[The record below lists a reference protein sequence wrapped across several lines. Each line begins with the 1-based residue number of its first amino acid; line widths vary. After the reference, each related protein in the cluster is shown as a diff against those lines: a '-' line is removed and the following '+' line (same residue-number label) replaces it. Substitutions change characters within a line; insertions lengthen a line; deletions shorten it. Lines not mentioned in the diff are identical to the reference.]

1 MSAFITIDAKKLD
14 LARIVLAEVKNGAP
28 RAIQGTINTSLT
40 MARRKIYGE
49 IDQEFD
55 LKKQNTRGKEVLSIQ
70 RARPD
75 NLVGMLRF
83 KSKALPLYN
92 FGINPRGQHLGP
104 YSGKLLRAE
113 VIRGEVNQWRHAFTA
128 KMKNGH
134 WGVFTRSGKFTTRN
148 NHNKK
153 RSTWRAGK
161 RHQVEIINQRY
172 SVSVP
177 QMVNR
182 VLEYSPNLRTDIQ
195 AEVDNNLDRQLERL
209 LKERI

>member
-1 MSAFITIDAKKLD
+1 MSGFITIDAKKLD
-14 LARIVLAEVKNGAP
+14 LAQIVLADVKNGAP

-40 MARRKIYGE
+40 MARRKIYGQ

-55 LKKQNTRGKEVLSIQ
+55 FNKKNTRGKEVLSIQ

-83 KSKALPLYN
+83 KGAALPLAN
-92 FGINPRGQHLGP
+92 FGLKIPVRSKNQRLLYAQIIRQNGFKSLGR
-104 YSGKLLRAE
+104 SF
-113 VIRGEVNQWRHAFTA
+113 VA
-128 KMKNGH
+128 KMKSGH
-134 WGVFTRSGKFTTRN
+134 IGVFARVGK
-148 NHNKK
+148 
-153 RSTWRAGK
+153 G
-161 RHQVEIINQRY
+161 RY
-172 SVSVP
+172 PIQQKYSISVP